1 MENAH
6 KIEVNWFSS
15 LKMLIKIC
23 VGINILLLR
32 ISILICL
39 EFYGG
44 KPELWRLF

>member
-1 MENAH
+1 MENTQ
-6 KIEVNWFSS
+6 KTEVNWFSS

-32 ISILICL
+32 INILICL